1 LIPITVS
8 YFGGKSQHL
17 RRQIWM
23 HSACYLLGL
32 TFTNS
37 LLGVAASLSGKM
49 LGSILQHPL
58 TFIFI
63 ALFMVVLAL
72 NFFGFW
78 EMQIPAWLTRV
89 TAKNYKGYFG
99 TFFMGLTLGIV
110 AAPCLGPFIL
120 GLIIYVAQLGDPLLG
135 FLYFF
140 ALSLG
145 LGLPLTI
152 LALFSGL
159 LDKLPL
165 SGDWMIW
172 IRKFFGWVLIGMAV
186 HFINTI
192 IPWDIEEAFLW
203 AGVAVAAA
211 LHLGWLEPSGKGS
224 IRFRR
229 IKRIAGLMIFLAGM
243 VYLGVEQFSER
254 PAVAWIAYSESEITR
269 AVQEQ
274 KPVILDFSA
283 KWCLPCRIMDKG
295 IFQAAEVRQLER
307 TIVFL
312 RLDLTF
318 QQPQQKQIMDQYS
331 IRGVPS
337 ILFFNRQ
344 GKEEKGLRVE
354 ELVSRAEFMRRIK
367 ELMRRSGP

>member
-1 LIPITVS
+1 
-8 YFGGKSQHL
+8 
-17 RRQIWM
+17 
-23 HSACYLLGL
+23 
-32 TFTNS
+32 
-37 LLGVAASLSGKM
+37 
-49 LGSILQHPL
+49 
-58 TFIFI
+58 
-63 ALFMVVLAL
+63 
-72 NFFGFW
+72 
-78 EMQIPAWLTRV
+78 
-89 TAKNYKGYFG
+89 
-99 TFFMGLTLGIV
+99 MGLTLGIV

-120 GLIIYVAQLGDPLLG
+120 GLIIYVAQLGNPVLG

-186 HFINTI
+186 HFISTI
-192 IPWDIEEAFLW
+192 IPWDIEEAFLL

-211 LHLGWLEPSGKGS
+211 LHLGWLEPGG
-224 IRFRR
+224 RR
-229 IKRIAGLMIFLAGM
+229 SAGFQRIQRTAGVVILLAGL
-243 VYLGVEQFSER
+243 VYLGVERLSEK
-254 PAVAWIAYSESEITR
+254 PEVAWIAYGESEMVR

-283 KWCLPCRIMDKG
+283 KWCVPCRIMDKR
-295 IFQAAEVRQLER
+295 IFQAPEVRQLER

-318 QQPQQKQIMDQYS
+318 QQPQQKQIMDQYGF
-331 IRGVPS
+331 RGVPN
-337 ILFFNRQ
+337 ILFFNRL
-344 GKEEKGLRVE
+344 GREEKDLRIE
-354 ELVSRAEFMRRIK
+354 ELVSRAEFMRRVN
-367 ELMRRSGP
+367 ELIRRSGPQ